1 MTKLGVNIDHA
12 ATLRQVR
19 YRGKENLGEPNVIEV
34 ALLCEQS
41 GADGITAHLREDRR
55 HIVDKDIHELK
66 SRIRTRLNFEMAN
79 TEEMVSIAENV
90 RPSYICL
97 VPEKRQE
104 ITTEGGLDV
113 KADIHSIRTTCD
125 RLQSRGD
132 IQVSLFIDPDISQ
145 VEAAAKSG
153 AKLVEFHTGQYAEH
167 YADPDRRHDE
177 LIRLQKA
184 TRLAAEMG
192 LVVNAGHGLNYQN
205 TSDLVKFIPDFFEL
219 NIGHSILCRALIVG
233 IGQAVAEMKALLQ
246 PATP

>member
-19 YRGKENLGEPNVIEV
+19 YRGKEHLGEPNIVEI

-55 HIVDKDIHELK
+55 HIVDKDIYEIK

-79 TEEMVSIAENV
+79 TEEMVLIAEKV
-90 RPSYICL
+90 RPAYVCL

-104 ITTEGGLDV
+104 LTTEGGLDV
-113 KADIHSIRTTCD
+113 KADIHSIRFTCD
-125 RLQSRGD
+125 RLQSLGD

-153 AKLVEFHTGQYAEH
+153 AKLVEFHTGQYAEN
-167 YADPDRRHDE
+167 YADPERRHDE
-177 LIRLQKA
+177 LNRLRNA
-184 TRLAAEMG
+184 AHLAAEMG
-192 LVVNAGHGLNYQN
+192 LIVNAGHGLNYQN
-205 TSDLVKFIPDFFEL
+205 TSDLVKFVPDFFEL
-219 NIGHSILCRALIVG
+219 NIGHSILCRALMIG
-233 IGQAVAEMKALLQ
+233 IGPAVAEMKAILHS
-246 PATP
+246 TRN